1 MTGGKWTTWRE
12 MAEHTVDRVLERAG
26 TTAAFGPCVTKTT
39 PLIGSE
45 DFESNLNIKLIQ
57 A

>member
-1 MTGGKWTTWRE
+1 MVTHGP
-12 MAEHTVDRVLERAG
+12 RAPG
-26 TTAAFGPCVTKTT
+26 AYYLLITAHYSLLRPCVTKTT